1 MSKILFFI
9 TTLLTTVLVFSQQ
22 VTTVAGSSYGY
33 LDGPGFLAQFNDPSG
48 ICIDSQGNIF
58 ITDTDNNRIRKIE
71 PSGNHNVTTIA
82 GSGVEGYADGT
93 GTNAVFAAPDDICID
108 SQGNLYVTDFW
119 NYKIRKITPA
129 GVVTTFAGTTSGFAD
144 GAANIAKFSYLEGIC
159 IDVQGN
165 LFVADGGN
173 NRIRKITPTG
183 IVSTVAGSTSGYQD
197 GLGTSAKFDYPS
209 GICVDSNNNLFI
221 CEAFGQKIR
230 KINSLGIVSTI
241 AGNGS
246 PGYADGQGTAA
257 QFNMATG
264 ICIDAL
270 GNLFVADS
278 FNDRIRKITQL
289 GYVTTYTGFTSG
301 YADGSL
307 SEAQFNNPYGISI
320 DSIGNI
326 YVAEKDNDKIR
337 KIETNLSTTN
347 FDLFNYSLYPN
358 PNKGNFSINS
368 LQSGSLEIYDI
379 LGQLVFT
386 KKEINTTN
394 QIETNLKKGIYL
406 VKITNEDGKT
416 VTQKMVIE

>member
-1 MSKILFFI
+1 M
-9 TTLLTTVLVFSQQ
+9 LTTVLVFSQQ

-197 GLGTSAKFDYPS
+197 G
-209 GICVDSNNNLFI
+209 
-221 CEAFGQKIR
+221 FG
-230 KINSLGIVSTI
+230 
-241 AGNGS
+241 
-246 PGYADGQGTAA
+246 Y
-257 QFNMATG
+257 
-264 ICIDAL
+264 
-270 GNLFVADS
+270 
-278 FNDRIRKITQL
+278 
-289 GYVTTYTGFTSG
+289 
-301 YADGSL
+301 
-307 SEAQFNNPYGISI
+307 
-320 DSIGNI
+320 
-326 YVAEKDNDKIR
+326 
-337 KIETNLSTTN
+337 TNLAWR
-347 FDLFNYSLYPN
+347 
-358 PNKGNFSINS
+358 
-368 LQSGSLEIYDI
+368 
-379 LGQLVFT
+379 
-386 KKEINTTN
+386 
-394 QIETNLKKGIYL
+394 
-406 VKITNEDGKT
+406 
-416 VTQKMVIE
+416 